1 MNSVGTELAMP
12 PIRVLVVD
20 DEPGILESYKA
31 IFEASPAA
39 TNAALLDLRAQL
51 FGRTKAAP
59 QRPQVRFDL
68 VCCGGAEAAV
78 RAVQSANAEDRPF
91 AVVFLD
97 MRMPPGPDGAWAAAE
112 IRKLDLDIDIII
124 ATAYSDIDPR
134 EIADQ
139 VGSSGSLF
147 YLQKPFHSHEVRQLA
162 HALGRRRQAENRIR
176 QLAYFDEL
184 TGLPNRTWF
193 KEHLS
198 RVLQAGDGQPAAVMF
213 LDLDNFKRVNDTLG
227 HSIGDILLQEVS
239 KRLLVNVRATDEVAH
254 AIAGKRESLS
264 RLGGDEFTVVLTAL
278 KEPSDA
284 AIVASRL
291 LEALSQPI
299 VIGPHEITIGVSIGI
314 ATYPDDGTDVESLIK
329 NADMAM
335 YFAKHDG
342 RNRYQFYTQAMQAA
356 ALKRLTI
363 EQHLRRAIER
373 GELFVHYQP
382 QVDVRTGEVVGVETL
397 ARWNSA
403 ELGSVPPDE
412 FIPIA
417 EETGLILSIGEW
429 VLRTAA
435 AQCKAW
441 HDQGIRLP
449 RIAVNVSVHQFAQEG
464 FVERVGAILQETGL
478 DPAALE
484 LEITESLLMKHGEA
498 AISIL
503 HALKGL
509 GVQLAIDDFGTGY
522 SSLSYL
528 KQFPIDHL
536 KIDRSFICS
545 VASDAQDSAIANAII
560 AMGHN
565 MQMRV
570 SAEGVETD
578 IQMSFLSKNHC
589 DEAQGFLMSR
599 PLPADHA
606 ADFLRRHLH
615 RQVGAEL
622 VGTMTNCS

>member
-1 MNSVGTELAMP
+1 MNSVNTKSDMA

-20 DEPGILESYKA
+20 DEPCIIESYKS
-31 IFEASPAA
+31 IFAASPAA
-39 TNAALLDLRAQL
+39 ANVGLVDLRAQL
-51 FGRTKAAP
+51 FGRAKATP
-59 QRPQVRFDL
+59 QRPQVSFDL
-68 VCCGGAEAAV
+68 VSCTGAEAAV
-78 RAVQSANAEDRPF
+78 CAVQVAHAENRPF

-112 IRKLDLDIDIII
+112 MRKLDADIDIVI
-124 ATAYSDIDPR
+124 ATAYSDIDPQ

-139 VGSSGSLF
+139 VGSSDGLF

-162 HALGRRRQAENRIR
+162 QALGRRRQAEQRIR
-176 QLAYFDEL
+176 QLAYYDEV
-184 TGLPNRTWF
+184 TELPNRTWF

-198 RVLQAGDGQPAAVMF
+198 RVLKAGEGQTAAVMF

-227 HSIGDILLQEVS
+227 HSIGDLLLKEVS
-239 KRLLVNVRATDEVAH
+239 KRMLVNVRATDEVVH
-254 AIAGKRESLS
+254 AGTVQSEALA
-264 RLGGDEFTVVLTAL
+264 RLGGDEFTLVLTAL
-278 KEPSDA
+278 NTPSDA

-291 LEALSQPI
+291 LQALSQPI
-299 VIGPHEITIGVSIGI
+299 MIGPHEITISASIGI

-329 NADMAM
+329 SADMAM

-342 RNRYQFYTQAMQAA
+342 RNRYQFYTQAMQET

-363 EQHLRRAIER
+363 EQNLRGAIER
-373 GELFVHYQP
+373 GELFLHYQP
-382 QVDVRTGEVVGVETL
+382 QIDVRTREVISVEAL

-403 ELGSVPPDE
+403 ELGNVSPAE

-429 VLRTAA
+429 VMRTAA

-441 HDQGIRLP
+441 QDEGIDLP

-464 FVERVGAILQETGL
+464 FVARVAEILQETGL
-478 DPAALE
+478 EPAALE
-484 LEITESLLMKHGEA
+484 LEITESLLMKHGESA
-498 AISIL
+498 LGIL
-503 HALKGL
+503 HALKSL

-528 KQFPIDHL
+528 KQFPINHL

-545 VASDAQDSAIANAII
+545 VASDEQDSAIASAII
-560 AMGHN
+560 TMGHN
-565 MQMRV
+565 MRMRV
-570 SAEGVETD
+570 SAEGVETAS
-578 IQMSFLSKNHC
+578 QMSFLSEQHC

-599 PLPADHA
+599 PLSADHA
-606 ADFLRRHLH
+606 ADFLRKHLH

-622 VGTMTNCS
+622 S